1 MPGLLAL
8 VQARS
13 RKAWPIRRLREP
25 IGSLLHFWEALDGQ
39 ETCEERTGKGGSSLR
54 RGLDANGKPRG
65 ARFTIPTICKP
76 LSPLSAMDRAPSKN
90 KGKLF
95 LWG

>member
-1 MPGLLAL
+1 M
-8 VQARS
+8 
-13 RKAWPIRRLREP
+13 
-25 IGSLLHFWEALDGQ
+25 
-39 ETCEERTGKGGSSLR
+39 GKKPVKSAPAKVDQVYVV
-54 RGLDANGKPRG
+54 GLDANGKPRG